1 MTRHLTAWVLAFA
14 AGPALLVA
22 RQEPSF
28 RAATHTVSIYAT
40 VVDSTG
46 RLVPDLAQSDFQI
59 LDNGTAQPITVFA
72 NDIQPITIVIMLDR
86 SASMIG
92 NFRLVRDAAEH
103 FVSELLPA
111 DKARLGSFSS
121 RVQID
126 PVTFTSD
133 KAELVKILHED
144 LQDAGPT
151 PLWNATSA
159 AIGALGH
166 ETGRKVVLIFTD
178 GKDSPGHP
186 FGNTS
191 LPEVLARSQ
200 REEVMLYGIGLAD
213 VCESASVA
221 PSHGDGK
228 LASFRSFGRD
238 GLFQRGPYGPRM
250 PRGPISIPRNP
261 LPPGGGGVWPPPGAP
276 GGGDRPGTHG
286 PDRPGAS
293 SYAANNPCRGD
304 APDPGLK
311 ELAEDGGGGYFE
323 LHRTDDLT
331 STFSRVADELHHQ
344 YLIAFTPAVLDG
356 QKHDLTLK
364 VGKPGMNV
372 RARKSYVA
380 ASGS

>member
-1 MTRHLTAWVLAFA
+1 MTRHFTVLVLALA

-22 RQEPSF
+22 RQEPSY

-40 VVDSTG
+40 VVDGTG
-46 RLVPDLAQSDFQI
+46 RLVPDLTQADFEI
-59 LDNGTAQPITVFA
+59 LDNGKPQPITVFA

-111 DKARLGSFSS
+111 DKARLGSFST
-121 RVQID
+121 RIQID
-126 PVTFTSD
+126 PSTFTSD
-133 KAELVKILHED
+133 KAELVKILHDD

-159 AIGALGH
+159 AISALGH
-166 ETGRKVVLIFTD
+166 EDGRKVVLIFTD
-178 GKDSPGHP
+178 GKDSPGRP

-191 LPEVLARSQ
+191 LPEVLGRSQ
-200 REEVMLYGIGLAD
+200 REEVMLYGIGLSD
-213 VCESASVA
+213 VCESAAILPSRGSGKSASV
-221 PSHGDGK
+221 
-228 LASFRSFGRD
+228 RSFAGG
-238 GLFQRGPYGPRM
+238 GLFQRGPFGPRI
-250 PRGPISIPRNP
+250 PRGPINIPPRNP
-261 LPPGGGGVWPPPGAP
+261 LPPGGGGGWPP
-276 GGGDRPGTHG
+276 GGDRPGTHG
-286 PDRPGAS
+286 PDRPGPS
-293 SYAANNPCRGD
+293 NYVANSPCRSE

-323 LHRTDDLT
+323 LRRTDDLS

-356 QKHDLTLK
+356 QKHDLTVK